1 MQKCEFHSVVQFSP
15 IMMMMMAMMLMSTM
29 MMMMIMM
36 MVMMMRDAEMWVP
49 FNCAAGAALSP
60 ALE

>member
-1 MQKCEFHSVVQFSP
+1 MQKCEFHSIVQCSP
-15 IMMMMMAMMLMSTM
+15 IMMMMMAMILIS
-29 MMMMIMM
+29 MMMIMM
-36 MVMMMRDAEMWVP
+36 MMMVMMMMRDAEMWVP